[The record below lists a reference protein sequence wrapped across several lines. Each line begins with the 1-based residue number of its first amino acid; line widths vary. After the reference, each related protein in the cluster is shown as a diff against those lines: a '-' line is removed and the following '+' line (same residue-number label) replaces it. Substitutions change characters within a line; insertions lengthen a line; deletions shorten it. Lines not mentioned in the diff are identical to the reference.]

1 MTRPLPTLVS
11 VALSA
16 LFVGALPVYA
26 QSSSGSGCGTETWS
40 TDKMAY
46 VGVPCAAG
54 QESASTTAKA
64 GDKAPTSSSCG
75 VETWSTD
82 KMAYVTSPCAAGL
95 TEENP
100 GFKK

>member
-1 MTRPLPTLVS
+1 
-11 VALSA
+11 
-16 LFVGALPVYA
+16 
-26 QSSSGSGCGTETWS
+26 
-40 TDKMAY
+40 MAY

-54 QESASTTAKA
+54 QESASVTSKPSAKA
-64 GDKAPTSSSCG
+64 PAASTCG

-100 GFKK
+100 GYKK